1 MELEKTVI
9 KKVYNEYLP
18 KDHTYGTIDSTN
30 LNPKREV
37 QLDKLERIAQK
48 LQQISDDIV
57 RKKITPQ
64 VDTTF
69 DLTGAFGPESIPL
82 GIPLAKQAAIRNTG
96 GSGFLLFDPI
106 PDGPLDTSIER
117 LVTQFPISNVLSQL
131 DGPLCIDCEEVL
143 KTYGFDTSE
152 DSDSEDEQTSG
163 SDVSGR
169 RNSVAPGG
177 AIDMPD
183 SSQPSEIGEIDI
195 SSQYEACAEIELEWL
210 KLILILVRVINVIMM
225 IIDIML
231 AIILPILDIVALAI
245 GAWLNPPNIAII
257 AMKIMALV
265 TGMVSMLIALLL
277 QSIWNLL
284 NLDCICDQTESIMAQ
299 IAQALSAFSGIMS
312 FFSPK
317 SVNLI
322 VGKFNNEIM
331 DPLVDLAT
339 KMQDKKDAWSAAED
353 AYKSVF
359 SLETLKEIGNAA
371 KNAAVTGVT
380 GSYQFGRAASLYN
393 QFNSLIKGPMQGVV
407 DSVKE
412 TKKLF
417 DKETYTEN
425 SAVGQTKA
433 AQMLLSAKL
442 AYVFS
447 TSKE

>member
-117 LVTQFPISNVLSQL
+117 LVTQFPISDILNEL
-131 DGPLCIDCEEVL
+131 DGPLSIDCEEVL
-143 KTYGFDTSE
+143 KTYGFDISE
-152 DSDSEDEQTSG
+152 ESDNEDITQEADGTTSG
-163 SDVSGR
+163 SD
-169 RNSVAPGG
+169 
-177 AIDMPD
+177 
-183 SSQPSEIGEIDI
+183 SSSTGQLMDQDGVEESGEIDI

-210 KLILILVRVINVIMM
+210 KLILILVRVIKVIMM

-231 AIILPILDIVALAI
+231 AIVLPILDVVALAI

-265 TGMVSMLIALLL
+265 TGMVSMLIALIL
-277 QSIWNLL
+277 QSVWNLL

-417 DKETYTEN
+417 DSETYTEN
-425 SAVGQTKA
+425 TAVGQTKA

>member
-117 LVTQFPISNVLSQL
+117 LVTQFPISDILNEL
-131 DGPLCIDCEEVL
+131 DGPLSIDCEEVL
-143 KTYGFDTSE
+143 KTYGFDISE
-152 DSDSEDEQTSG
+152 ESDNEDITQEADGTTSG
-163 SDVSGR
+163 SD
-169 RNSVAPGG
+169 
-177 AIDMPD
+177 
-183 SSQPSEIGEIDI
+183 SSSTGQLMDQDDVEESGEIDI
-195 SSQYEACAEIELEWL
+195 SSQYEACAEVELEWL
-210 KLILILVRVINVIMM
+210 KLILILVRVIKVIMM

-231 AIILPILDIVALAI
+231 AIVLPILDVVALAI

-265 TGMVSMLIALLL
+265 TGMVSMLIALIL
-277 QSIWNLL
+277 QSVWNLL

-417 DKETYTEN
+417 DSETYTEN
-425 SAVGQTKA
+425 TAVGQTKA

>member
-117 LVTQFPISNVLSQL
+117 LVTQFPISDILNEL
-131 DGPLCIDCEEVL
+131 DGPLSIDCEEVL
-143 KTYGFDTSE
+143 KTYGFDISE
-152 DSDSEDEQTSG
+152 ESDNEDITQEADGTTSG
-163 SDVSGR
+163 SD
-169 RNSVAPGG
+169 
-177 AIDMPD
+177 
-183 SSQPSEIGEIDI
+183 SSSTGQLMDQDGVEESGEIDI
-195 SSQYEACAEIELEWL
+195 SSQYEACAEVELEWL
-210 KLILILVRVINVIMM
+210 KLILILVRVIKVIMM

-231 AIILPILDIVALAI
+231 AIVLPILDVVALAI

-265 TGMVSMLIALLL
+265 TGMVSMLIALIL
-277 QSIWNLL
+277 QSVWNLL

-417 DKETYTEN
+417 DSETYTEN
-425 SAVGQTKA
+425 TAVGQTKA

>member
-64 VDTTF
+64 VDTSF

-117 LVTQFPISNVLSQL
+117 LVTQFPISDILNEL
-131 DGPLCIDCEEVL
+131 DGPLSIDCEEVL
-143 KTYGFDTSE
+143 KTYGFDISE
-152 DSDSEDEQTSG
+152 ESDNEDITQEADGTTSG
-163 SDVSGR
+163 SD
-169 RNSVAPGG
+169 
-177 AIDMPD
+177 
-183 SSQPSEIGEIDI
+183 SSSTGQLMDQDGVEESGEIDI
-195 SSQYEACAEIELEWL
+195 SSQYEACAEVELEWL
-210 KLILILVRVINVIMM
+210 KLILILVRVIKVIMM

-231 AIILPILDIVALAI
+231 AIVLPILDVVALAI

-265 TGMVSMLIALLL
+265 TGMVSMLIALIL
-277 QSIWNLL
+277 QSVWNLL

-417 DKETYTEN
+417 DSETYTEN
-425 SAVGQTKA
+425 TAVGQTKA